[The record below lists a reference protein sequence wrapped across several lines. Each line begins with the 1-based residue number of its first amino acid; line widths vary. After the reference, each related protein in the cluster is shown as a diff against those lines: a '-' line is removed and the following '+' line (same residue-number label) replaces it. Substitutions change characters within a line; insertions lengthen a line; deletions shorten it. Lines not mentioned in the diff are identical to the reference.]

1 MSGSGIRIVY
11 AFFGVNEN
19 GNIYVLITEYKDSEV
34 TQPAGCLSPNSFD
47 EFLSCT
53 ECLFYCTGCPFDPC
67 RIDFIQKS
75 CTLCTIDCGH
85 SCLHKG
91 KC

>member
-47 EFLSCT
+47 EFVLTLHLSIKGAT
-53 ECLFYCTGCPFDPC
+53 LAGATLIKSFFYGS
-67 RIDFIQKS
+67 K
-75 CTLCTIDCGH
+75 
-85 SCLHKG
+85 
-91 KC
+91 